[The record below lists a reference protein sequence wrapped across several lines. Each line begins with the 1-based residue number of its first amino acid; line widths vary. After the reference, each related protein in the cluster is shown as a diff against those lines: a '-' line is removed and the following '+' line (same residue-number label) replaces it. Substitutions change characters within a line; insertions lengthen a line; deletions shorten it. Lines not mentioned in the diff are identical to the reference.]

1 MAEMEDAKAG
11 SGRGFGVRSAS
22 AVAIGSAISAA
33 SGILILFVASHSLS
47 KVENSE
53 FLAFWAALFFVH
65 GVLGGV
71 QTESTRAA
79 STVTNTAGTGESR
92 HPRIINAG
100 LLTGA
105 VVAALIAVIS
115 PFLISLGFL
124 PNPVLVSLG
133 LILTAILY
141 SGHSA
146 LAGSLQGSGQWSTF
160 GRLLILDALLRLACV
175 GAAAALAIGLLGFE
189 VACFCALSAWLILL
203 AVSREARHT
212 LQLRADVPLRRL
224 LGQTS
229 HAVISSISSAAL
241 VVAFPLLVKL
251 TTPAAIY
258 EQSAPVLLAISMTR
272 APIMVPLQAFQG
284 VAISYVVRAGT
295 EGWRVLRRPIM
306 LLLAVGGAGAIL
318 AYLLGPSLMLLFG
331 SGYAVGGLTLAL
343 LTLASVTMAVLT
355 LTGTATLS
363 MGHHRAFS
371 SGWVSATLLAV
382 VLLLLPLPLE
392 TRCVLSLTAGP
403 VLGIVVHASS
413 LSGRGKTSPR
423 VQ

>member
-1 MAEMEDAKAG
+1 MAEVEDARAG

-22 AVAIGSAISAA
+22 AVAIGSAISAS
-33 SGILILFVASHSLS
+33 SGILILFIASHSLS

-79 STVTNTAGTGESR
+79 STVTNTARIGETR
-92 HPRIINAG
+92 HPRIISAG

-105 VVAALIAVIS
+105 VVATLIAVIS
-115 PFLISLGFL
+115 PLLISFDFL
-124 PNPVLVSLG
+124 PNSGLISLG

-175 GAAAALAIGLLGFE
+175 AAAAAWAVGLLGFE
-189 VACFCALSAWLILL
+189 VACFCALTAWTILL
-203 AVSREARHT
+203 AASREARQT
-212 LQLRADVPLRRL
+212 LQLRADVPLKKL
-224 LGQTS
+224 LSQTF
-229 HAVISSISSAAL
+229 HAVISSVSSAAL

-251 TTPAAIY
+251 TTPAAIF

-295 EGWRVLRRPIM
+295 EGWRVLRRPIV
-306 LLLAVGGAGAIL
+306 LLLVLGGAGAIL
-318 AYLLGPSLMLLFG
+318 AYLVGPSLMLLFG
-331 SGYAVGGLTLAL
+331 NGYAVGGPTLAL
-343 LTLASVTMAVLT
+343 LTLASVAMAVLT

-371 SGWVSATLLAV
+371 SGWVAATLLSI

-392 TRCVLSLTAGP
+392 TRCILSLTAGP
-403 VLGIVVHASS
+403 SLGVVVHALS
-413 LSGRGKTSPR
+413 LSGRGKTSAQVR
-423 VQ
+423 